1 MRQFSFDYDQL
12 IEHVL
17 DKRWRERK
25 SWGRIAAEVGM
36 SSAVLRYS
44 IIGTNRPPG
53 TRSIRMSTDTVVK
66 LMMWLGDYD
75 IRDYLIE
82 TDNEHGSVGNHIGDG
97 IMEVG

>member
-1 MRQFSFDYDQL
+1 MKRFSFDYDQL

-17 DKRWRERK
+17 DKRWRERL
-25 SWGRIAAEVGM
+25 SWNRIADEVGM

-44 IIGTNRPPG
+44 IIGTNRPKD
-53 TRSIRMSTDTVVK
+53 TKSIRMSMDTVIR

-82 TDNEHGSVGNHIGDG
+82 ADDDHAL
-97 IMEVG
+97 